1 MVATAYLAVYLIFSS
16 LVTSI
21 IITLSG
27 LVLVI
32 GLSLIISLIYR
43 LIFSGAGRYRV
54 RYFALYD
61 ALRTHVRPLSP
72 SVPVTLSLLII
83 TVSFIVF
90 LLFSLSFQSRL
101 SVSDDQTAN
110 IYAINILEQDR
121 VKIEQ
126 YLSGS
131 GDIYSILRA
140 RIKSVNGQSLAE
152 HLGTP
157 KPTGEFTREFN
168 ITTSPIDTEI
178 LRGKKIIA
186 KDEVS
191 MDSDFADRLGV
202 DIGDRIEFLLSGKS
216 VSLTITNIRDSEREG
231 FAPFFYFSFD
241 PDSFRTA
248 PKTYFVSAYTSYT
261 ELWKQGILANS

>member
-1 MVATAYLAVYLIFSS
+1 MWISLAIISAGLTLI
-16 LVTSI
+16 LVLAL
-21 IITLSG
+21 IITML
-27 LVLVI
+27 
-32 GLSLIISLIYR
+32 YR
-43 LIFSGAGRYRV
+43 LIFVWVGRFRV

-72 SVPVTLSLLII
+72 SVPVTLSLLVI

-101 SVSDDQTAN
+101 SVSVDQTAN

-131 GDIYSILRA
+131 GDMYSILRA
-140 RIKSVNGQSLAE
+140 RISKINGKTLAE
-152 HLGTP
+152 HLDTP
-157 KPTGEFTREFN
+157 KPTGEYTREFN

-178 LRGKKIIA
+178 LRGKTVIA

-191 MDSDFADRLGV
+191 MDSDFADRL
-202 DIGDRIEFLLSGKS
+202 
-216 VSLTITNIRDSEREG
+216 
-231 FAPFFYFSFD
+231 
-241 PDSFRTA
+241 
-248 PKTYFVSAYTSYT
+248 
-261 ELWKQGILANS
+261 